1 MFRPTKP
8 LGLPEF
14 TALLAAL
21 SATAAFAIDAMLP
34 ALPQIAADLS
44 PDDVNRAQLVLTSFV
59 LGMGFG
65 VLFVGPISDAIGR
78 KATITWAMSLFILGA
93 IAAAF
98 APTLEWLLA
107 ARVVQGIGVAGP
119 RVVSLALIRDRY
131 EGREMARV
139 TSFVMMVFM
148 LAPAIAPSIG
158 KLVSDSF
165 GWHGVFWCF
174 VVVGIAD
181 VLWLNIRQPETIA
194 PENRRPIQGKA
205 LLAAAKVVLSNR
217 DVLLYTLV
225 MTLGFGQMFALLS
238 SSQQIYSE
246 TYGRGET
253 FPLWFALM
261 AVLAASGTVINSM
274 IVVRV
279 GMRRIVT
286 WAYVMQIM
294 MAGTY
299 LGLNYAGLLP
309 EAVAFYAFYVW
320 SVSVFFM
327 AGVTFGNLNALAMQ
341 QMGHV
346 AGMAASII
354 AGLSTVGAVM
364 IAAPV
369 GLMFDGSAIPA
380 ASGALVCSTLAW
392 LLMQRTTVS

>member
-44 PDDVNRAQLVLTSFV
+44 PNDVNRAQLVLTSFV
-59 LGMGFG
+59 LGMGLG

-78 KATITWAMSLFILGA
+78 KATITWSIGLFILGA

-98 APTLEWLLA
+98 APTLEWLLM

-119 RVVSLALIRDRY
+119 RVVALALIRDRY

-148 LAPAIAPSIG
+148 LAPAVAPSIG

-174 VVVGIAD
+174 VVVGLID
-181 VLWLNIRQPETIA
+181 LIWLNARQPETLA
-194 PENRRPIQGKA
+194 PENRRKMERKA
-205 LLAAAKVVLSNR
+205 LIAAAKVVTSNR
-217 DVLLYTLV
+217 DVLLYTMV

-238 SSQQIYSE
+238 SSAQIYGE
-246 TYGRGET
+246 TFGRAET

-261 AVLAASGTVINSM
+261 AVLASSATMINSA

-279 GMRRIVT
+279 GMRKIVK
-286 WAYVMQIM
+286 WAYVMQIVI
-294 MAGTY
+294 AGSY
-299 LGLNYAGLLP
+299 LALNVIGLIPDAL
-309 EAVAFYAFYVW
+309 AFYAFFIW

-327 AGVTFGNLNALAMQ
+327 AGLTFGNLNALAMQ
-341 QMGHV
+341 KMGHV

-354 AGLSTVGAVM
+354 AGLSTVGAVI
-364 IAAPV
+364 IAAPI
-369 GLMFDGSAIPA
+369 GLMFDGTALPA
-380 ASGALVCSTLAW
+380 AFGALVCSTIAW
-392 LLMQRTTVS
+392 AIMRRTPLH

>member
-8 LGLPEF
+8 LRLPEF

-21 SATAAFAIDAMLP
+21 SATAAFSIDAMLP
-34 ALPQIAADLS
+34 ALPQIAADLT
-44 PDDVNRAQLVLTSFV
+44 PGDVNRAQLVLTAFV
-59 LGMGFG
+59 LGMGLG

-78 KATITWAMSLFILGA
+78 KPTISWSIGLFIIGA

-107 ARVVQGIGVAGP
+107 ARVLQGVGVAGP

-148 LAPAIAPSIG
+148 LAPAVAPSIG

-174 VVVGIAD
+174 VVIGVVD
-181 VLWLNIRQPETIA
+181 LLWLNARQPETLA
-194 PENRRPIQGKA
+194 PENRSKVQRAPLI
-205 LLAAAKVVLSNR
+205 AAAQVVISNR
-217 DVLLYTLV
+217 DVLRYTLV

-238 SSQQIYSE
+238 SAPQIYGD
-246 TYGRGET
+246 TFDRAET

-261 AVLAASGTVINSM
+261 AVLASSATMINSA

-279 GMRRIVT
+279 GMRKIVS
-286 WAYVMQIM
+286 WGYMMQICSAGAYV
-294 MAGTY
+294 ALNF
-299 LGLNYAGLLP
+299 LGLIP
-309 EAVAFYAFYVW
+309 EALAFYVFYIW
-320 SVSVFFM
+320 SVSVFFI
-327 AGVTFGNLNALAMQ
+327 AGLTFGNLNALAMQ

-354 AGLSTVGAVM
+354 AGASTVGAVL
-364 IAAPV
+364 IAAPI
-369 GLMFDGSAIPA
+369 GLLFDGTAIPA
-380 ASGALVCSTLAW
+380 AIGALVCSAIAW
-392 LLMQRTTVS
+392 LMMRRTPMS